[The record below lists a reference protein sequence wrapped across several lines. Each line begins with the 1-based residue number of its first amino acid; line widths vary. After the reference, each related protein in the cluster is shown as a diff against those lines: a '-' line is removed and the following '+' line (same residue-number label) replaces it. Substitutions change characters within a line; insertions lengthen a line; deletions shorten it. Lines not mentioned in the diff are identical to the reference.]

1 MFLVIRNYE
10 QDDRRIRV
18 INFKNITQFIVA
30 PLGMGDSNYVIQA
43 EVETPN
49 RVARIFLS
57 SIHKPFKTSQEGYEA
72 LKKMLEFMT
81 SVEKRGG
88 NFYNVTIYDFRSAE
102 EIINKEVEDKETV
115 LRKRMI

>member
-10 QDDRRIRV
+10 QDDRRVRV
-18 INFKNITQFIVA
+18 INFKNITQFIVT
-30 PLGMGDSNYVIQA
+30 PLGMDDSNYVIQA

-49 RVARIFLS
+49 RVARILLS
-57 SIHKPFKTSQEGYEA
+57 STYEPFKTLQEGYEA
-72 LKKMLEFMT
+72 LTNMLELMT

-102 EIINKEVEDKETV
+102 EIINEEVEDKETV

>member
-10 QDDRRIRV
+10 QDDRKVRV
-18 INFKNITQFIVA
+18 INLKNITQFIVV
-30 PLGMGDSNYVIQA
+30 PLGMSYVIQA

-49 RVARIFLS
+49 RVAHIFLS
-57 SIHKPFKTSQEGYEA
+57 STYEPFKTLQEGYEA
-72 LKKMLEFMT
+72 LTNMLELMT

-88 NFYNVTIYDFRSAE
+88 NFYNVTIYGFRSAE
-102 EIINKEVEDKETV
+102 EVVDKEVEDKETV